1 MFLILVLVVIGTGC
15 QKTDSNAPSV
25 MPIMNLTGKWAVTN
39 LHNGVERYVIFK
51 SGDFFGKGIGVYR
64 NYASIPTP
72 SEPTEQYLWQLTP
85 SNELQFSKLSDS
97 LDPKWIPVSVG
108 AMGVDQVQLT
118 YHGSNGLKSVTLKKV
133 VEESCPD
140 ITGFQTIGMYSV
152 ILQGNTD
159 FMIDRYIKS
168 NMGVKS
174 YDHLSGEVVFNKPVN
189 QVGNYLMFTPYE
201 CDSTRFE
208 YDLLGWHMVK
218 LD

>member
-1 MFLILVLVVIGTGC
+1 MKKNMFLILVLVVISTGC

-25 MPIMNLTGKWAVTN
+25 MPTINFTGKWAVTN
-39 LHNGVERYVIFK
+39 LHNGVERYVTF
-51 SGDFFGKGIGVYR
+51 STVRLYR

-85 SNELQFSKLSDS
+85 TNELQFSKLSDS

-108 AMGVDQVQLT
+108 AMGVDQLQLMYQGT
-118 YHGSNGLKSVTLKKV
+118 NGLKSVTIKKV
-133 VEESCPD
+133 AEESCPV
-140 ITGFQTIGMYSV
+140 ITGLQPTGVYSV
-152 ILQGNTD
+152 KLQGNID
-159 FMIDRYIKS
+159 FMLDQYIKT

-189 QVGNYLMFTPYE
+189 QMGNYLMFTPYD

-208 YDLLGWHMVK
+208 YDFLGWHMVK
-218 LD
+218 FD